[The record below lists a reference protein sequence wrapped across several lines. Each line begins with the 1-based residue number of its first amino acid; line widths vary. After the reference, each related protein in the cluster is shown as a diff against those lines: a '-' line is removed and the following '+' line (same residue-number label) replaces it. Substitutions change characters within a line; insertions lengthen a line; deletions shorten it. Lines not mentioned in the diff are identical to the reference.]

1 MKNLLFYSDSK
12 QIKLL
17 MPDADVSCFFNFF
30 DEKESLLLYN
40 NLQNRIKWQQDYIK
54 IYGKNIPLPRLTAWY
69 GDEGKNYTYS
79 KIFMKSQSWNADL
92 LYIKEKIEQIPA
104 INFNSVLLN
113 FYRNGKDSMS
123 WHADDEPELGI
134 NPIIASVSFAETRM
148 FHFKH
153 RENSNLK
160 TQIALENGSLLL
172 MKGNTQHKWLHQIP
186 KTTKILKPRIN
197 LTFRII
203 I

>member
-1 MKNLLFYSDSK
+1 MKNLLFDSDSK

-17 MPDADVSCFFNFF
+17 MFDADVSYFSNFF

-54 IYGKNIPLPRLTAWY
+54 IYGKTIPLPRLTAWY

-79 KIFMKSQSWNADL
+79 KIFMKSQLWNTDL
-92 LYIKEKIEQIPA
+92 LYIKEKIEQITA

-134 NPIIASVSFAETRM
+134 NPVIASVSFGETRM

-172 MKGNTQHKWLHQIP
+172 MQGTTQHKWFHQMP
-186 KTTKILKPRIN
+186 KTTKILRPRIN

-203 I
+203 M